1 MVDTD
6 KIAFFKN
13 EIKEILDSTNR
24 DEFPEE
30 LRVRVESFVRD
41 CAGTANGEMD
51 IDFQESGRGYYAH
64 LHELGNMKKKGLDEY
79 KEYRTKLLSELQAA
93 EKNGALTHQMQVVF
107 EYLNRGDDTD

>member
-1 MVDTD
+1 MDPRINQHPE
-6 KIAFFKN
+6 KCN
-13 EIKEILDSTNR
+13 RTNR
-24 DEFPEE
+24 LLF
-30 LRVRVESFVRD
+30 
-41 CAGTANGEMD
+41 
-51 IDFQESGRGYYAH
+51 SGPTRGYYAH